1 METTVLTTT
10 EITTG
15 TMATEI
21 IEETTEDSKMHVIF
35 AVILDT
41 HRDAQLVLHKVRY
54 VITVVNQ
61 II

>member
-1 METTVLTTT
+1 
-10 EITTG
+10 
-15 TMATEI
+15 MATEI
-21 IEETTEDSKMHVIF
+21 IEETTEDNKMHAIF

-54 VITVVNQ
+54 VITVVNP